1 MEFWTINTFCR
12 NPLEFSSSS
21 SSSVVLKRPDV
32 LVLPRF
38 FPNELVRIGVVFRLS
53 PVSLKPLWART
64 QNISASS
71 AVLDRSPWW
80 LQKGREED
88 FRSRQNVWEDCVRS
102 VTQLLLKIVK
112 KSFLN
117 NNLVSGLYTQ
127 LLLLFLKPQTVGR
140 LISIVATQRRSFSP
154 LKKGVWHCWSWDIAN
169 LNESV
174 WYSMENFW
182 LV

>member
-64 QNISASS
+64 
-71 AVLDRSPWW
+71 

-88 FRSRQNVWEDCVRS
+88 FRSRENVWEDCVRS

-140 LISIVATQRRSFSP
+140 LISIVATQRRSVSP

-169 LNESV
+169 LNEAV